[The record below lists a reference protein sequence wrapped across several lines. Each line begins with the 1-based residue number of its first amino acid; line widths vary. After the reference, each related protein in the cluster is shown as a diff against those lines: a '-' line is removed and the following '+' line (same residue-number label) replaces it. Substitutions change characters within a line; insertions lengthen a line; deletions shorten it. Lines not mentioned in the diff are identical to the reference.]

1 MEQPVKCS
9 SYQCSKGPSSSTKF
23 CSGCKQARYC
33 SNDCQKKNWKTRK
46 AFCKHV
52 SSNGASSTSM
62 SCSEYSIK
70 IAPYDLKAQA
80 LASEIHL
87 ALPTTADMSW
97 VVLNVPM
104 RRLVRTGKD
113 TPENI
118 ALFFGQSTSDEV
130 REYHRKNRLEA
141 LINPPMGSP
150 MDVMA
155 RHRKW
160 DENCPPL
167 NITKA
172 SQAEEDELKSV
183 RQMQDT
189 IRQYMGSRGVEDVN
203 FDDMRDILVDTF
215 GPIWPDKLQLCQDA
229 LNSMDRNVRPPGV
242 YD

>member
-1 MEQPVKCS
+1 MELARVSPHDSRQMRLNQTHHAFIATWREQTSLCTYSLFGNIEYLLGNFYFSSHSAFDHQSYLSLKAYDLNGLYNLFQSVRKNYWGRCKIANAKHLNFQTTDFFQYLNKNLNLTFLWIETFVDKTDSLSPVYTMEQPVKCS

-97 VVLNVPM
+97 VVL
-104 RRLVRTGKD
+104 K
-113 TPENI
+113 
-118 ALFFGQSTSDEV
+118 
-130 REYHRKNRLEA
+130 
-141 LINPPMGSP
+141 
-150 MDVMA
+150 
-155 RHRKW
+155 
-160 DENCPPL
+160 
-167 NITKA
+167 
-172 SQAEEDELKSV
+172 
-183 RQMQDT
+183 
-189 IRQYMGSRGVEDVN
+189 
-203 FDDMRDILVDTF
+203 
-215 GPIWPDKLQLCQDA
+215 
-229 LNSMDRNVRPPGV
+229 
-242 YD
+242 